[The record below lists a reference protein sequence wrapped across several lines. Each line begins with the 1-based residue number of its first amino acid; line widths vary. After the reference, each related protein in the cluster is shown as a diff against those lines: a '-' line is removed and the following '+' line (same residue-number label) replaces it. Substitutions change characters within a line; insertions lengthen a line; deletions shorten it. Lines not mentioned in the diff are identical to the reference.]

1 MDVDERLA
9 PVLEVAR
16 ANAATVDTEGVFPE
30 DAVAA
35 LRSSGLLGLTLPTEV
50 GGLGAGPE
58 EFSRVISQIAGACG
72 STGMIYLMHIAS
84 AMPVLSAP
92 PPAYPDLLV
101 EMANGTRLG
110 TLAFSEKGSRS
121 HFWAPVSQAVDT
133 DGGIAINAE
142 KSWVTAAEHA
152 DVFVVSTQTPGAESP
167 MESDLFAVLGDDPG
181 AVAGPPFAGLGL
193 RGNESS
199 PMSFV
204 TTVQPGQRVGE
215 PGSGFATMMNV
226 VLPWFNL
233 GNASVTWGL
242 AASALDAAVVHVS
255 GAKLQHLDSRL
266 ADLPTIRHRVGKAGI
281 LLAAQQSYLADTA
294 RKIAAPDDTTMSFVL
309 GARAS
314 VNDAALEIT
323 DQAMRVC
330 GGAAFSKHLPI
341 ERNFRDARAGHVMAP
356 TSDVLYDF
364 YGKAMCG
371 MELF

>member
-1 MDVDERLA
+1 
-9 PVLEVAR
+9 
-16 ANAATVDTEGVFPE
+16 
-30 DAVAA
+30 
-35 LRSSGLLGLTLPTEV
+35 
-50 GGLGAGPE
+50 
-58 EFSRVISQIAGACG
+58 
-72 STGMIYLMHIAS
+72 
-84 AMPVLSAP
+84 
-92 PPAYPDLLV
+92 
-101 EMANGTRLG
+101 
-110 TLAFSEKGSRS
+110 
-121 HFWAPVSQAVDT
+121 
-133 DGGIAINAE
+133 
-142 KSWVTAAEHA
+142 
-152 DVFVVSTQTPGAESP
+152 

-181 AVAGPPFAGLGL
+181 TVAGPPFAGLGL

-204 TTVQPGQRVGE
+204 TTAQPGQRVGE

-242 AASALDAAVVHVS
+242 AASALDAAVEHVS
-255 GAKLQHLDSRL
+255 GAKLEHLDSRL

-281 LLAAQQSYLADTA
+281 QLAAQQSYLRGHRAQDRRA
-294 RKIAAPDDTTMSFVL
+294 RRDDDAVRPR
-309 GARAS
+309 GPAS

-364 YGKAMCG
+364 FGKAMCG